1 MTLPNIRTQGVKPV
15 NMLYIVATPIGNL
28 EDITLRAI
36 NVLSNSDLI
45 LAEDTR
51 VTKVLLEKYNIKK
64 EVLSYHQYSG
74 FKKID
79 RIIELLKEGKNLSLV
94 TDAGTPAINDPG
106 SFLVKEALKA
116 IPDLKVVP
124 IPGPN
129 AAITSLSISGFPTD
143 EFVFLGFPPHK
154 KGRQTFFKNIS
165 EIDSTIVFYESKHR
179 ILKALENLEKFS
191 EIGNR
196 EIMVA
201 RELTKQF
208 ETIYRGTL
216 AEIKSRLTENNLLGE
231 FVVVIEARRRRNT
244 ELSKANV

>member
-1 MTLPNIRTQGVKPV
+1 LPSIRTPAAQAP

-36 NVLSNSDLI
+36 NILSNADLI

-51 VTKVLLEKYNIKK
+51 VTRTVLVRYNIKK
-64 EVLSYHQYSG
+64 EILSYHQHSG
-74 FKKID
+74 FKKIEH
-79 RIIELLKEGKNLSLV
+79 IIELLKEGKNLALV
-94 TDAGTPAINDPG
+94 TDAGTPGISDPG
-106 SFLVKEALKA
+106 SFLVSEALKV

-124 IPGPN
+124 IPGASAVV
-129 AAITSLSISGFPTD
+129 AALSISGFPTD

-165 EIDSTIVFYESKHR
+165 EIESTIVFYESKHR

-191 EIGNR
+191 KIGSR
-196 EIMVA
+196 QMMVA

-216 AEIKSRLTENNLLGE
+216 AEIKPRLTDNNLLGE
-231 FVVVIEARRRRNT
+231 FVIVINR
-244 ELSKANV
+244 K

>member
-1 MTLPNIRTQGVKPV
+1 MLSTRIPNVKV
-15 NMLYIVATPIGNL
+15 RNMLYIVATPIGNL

-51 VTKVLLEKYNIKK
+51 VTKVLLERYNIKK
-64 EVLSYHQYSG
+64 EVLSYHQHSD

-79 RIIELLKEGKNLSLV
+79 YIIQLLKEGKNLALV

-106 SFLVKEALKA
+106 SHLVSEALKA
-116 IPDLKVVP
+116 IPDLKIVP

-129 AAITSLSISGFPTD
+129 AAIVALSISGFATD
-143 EFVFLGFPPHK
+143 QFIFLGFPPHK

-165 EIDSTIVFYESKHR
+165 KIESTIVFYESKHR

-191 EIGNR
+191 GIGNR
-196 EIMVA
+196 EMMIA

-216 AEIKSRLTENNLLGE
+216 SEIKPRLTDKNLLGE
-231 FVVVIEARRRRNT
+231 FVVVISA
-244 ELSKANV
+244 K

>member
-1 MTLPNIRTQGVKPV
+1 
-15 NMLYIVATPIGNL
+15 MLYIVATPIGNL
-28 EDITLRAI
+28 EDITPRAI
-36 NVLSNSDLI
+36 NILSNSDLI

-51 VTKVLLEKYNIKK
+51 VTKVLLDRYNIKK
-64 EVLSYHQYSG
+64 EVQSYHQHSD

-79 RIIELLKEGKNLSLV
+79 HIVELLKQGKTLSLV
-94 TDAGTPAINDPG
+94 TDAGTPGINDPG
-106 SFLVKEALKA
+106 SHLVSEALKA

-129 AAITSLSISGFPTD
+129 AAIAALSISGFATD

-165 EIDSTIVFYESKHR
+165 KIESTVVFYESKHR
-179 ILKALENLEKFS
+179 ILKALDNLEKLS
-191 EIGNR
+191 DLGERKMMIG
-196 EIMVA
+196 

-216 AEIKSRLTENNLLGE
+216 AEIKPHLTDKNLLGE
-231 FVVVIEARRRRNT
+231 FVVVINR
-244 ELSKANV
+244 K